1 MNRIVQIRYKTF
13 LWGCKMID
21 VTNQMIY
28 RLGNLNT
35 ESQRI
40 SYQMSTGKK
49 LDRGSDD
56 TGVYARELYINDK
69 IRIYEG
75 LQTQI
80 EKTHAQNVVSDSSI
94 SEVKLSMDSI
104 KSEIL
109 KSLNAGMD
117 PSDKLA
123 VAVNINGIRE
133 NLLTL
138 ANEATNGEFIFA
150 GSDTTVRPFIQDD
163 ATGKIFYNGDAQLRS
178 IAVAPNTYRDRGVT
192 GYDVFMYTSS
202 EATQGNTFSFNAN
215 DMIIDERGLQWH
227 ATKAFQDGRLTF
239 DASDTIVDDNG
250 DTWALD
256 VNTNTLTQTT
266 DTLSAG
272 TLGRTINVELVE
284 GNQYRTVSIHD
295 DHVSGGTGAAPAYL
309 QVSGAVQLRQND
321 INGSLTGETYTLN
334 QTGSG
339 TATDPYMFETT
350 TTLGTTNQ
358 VLTAKHS
365 FFDDIDTI
373 ITALQTNTNDDTGST
388 IGLRSTL
395 NMVASA
401 YDAANIGHSVLG
413 ARNRIFELAQDSVAS
428 KLTHYN
434 ILYQEVAGADLSKVA
449 MESKALEMT
458 YTALYSTISKMNDL
472 SLVNFVR

>member
-1 MNRIVQIRYKTF
+1 
-13 LWGCKMID
+13 MID

-49 LDRGSDD
+49 LERGSDD
-56 TGVYARELYINDK
+56 SGTYARELYINDK
-69 IRIYEG
+69 LRTYEG
-75 LQTQI
+75 LKTQI
-80 EKTHAQNVVSDSSI
+80 EKTDAQNIVSDSSI
-94 SEVKLSMDSI
+94 GEVKLSIDSI
-104 KSEIL
+104 KSEVL

-123 VAVNINGIRE
+123 VAININGVRE

-138 ANEATNGEFIFA
+138 ANESTNGEYIFA
-150 GSDTTVRPFIQDD
+150 GSDTTLRPFIQDD

-192 GYDVFMYTSS
+192 GYDVFMYTAS
-202 EATQGNTFSFNAN
+202 EATTGETFAFNAS
-215 DMIIDERGLQWH
+215 DPIIDEQGLQWH
-227 ATKAFQDGRLTF
+227 ATKAFQNDRLTF
-239 DASDTIVDDNG
+239 AAGDAIVDENG
-250 DTWALD
+250 DTWTLD
-256 VNTNTLTQTT
+256 VSTNTLIQTT

-272 TLGRTINVELVE
+272 TLGRTIEVELVE

-295 DHVSGGTGAAPAYL
+295 DHVTGGTGTAPMSL
-309 QVSGAVQLRQND
+309 QVSGAVQLRQFNA
-321 INGSLTGETYTLN
+321 NGILTGESYTL
-334 QTGSG
+334 TESGSG
-339 TATDPYMFETT
+339 TAVDPYMFTT
-350 TTLGTTNQ
+350 TPLTGANQ

-373 ITALQTNTNDDTGST
+373 ITALETDTNDDTATT
-388 IGLRSTL
+388 IGLRSTVD
-395 NMVASA
+395 MVDSA
-401 YDAANIGHSVLG
+401 YDAANIAHSVLG
-413 ARNRIFELAQDSVAS
+413 ARNRIFELAADSVSA
-428 KLTHYN
+428 KITHFN

-449 MESKALEMT
+449 MESKSLEMT
-458 YTALYSTISKMNDL
+458 YTALYSTISKMNEL

>member
-1 MNRIVQIRYKTF
+1 
-13 LWGCKMID
+13 MID
-21 VTNQMIY
+21 LTNQMTY
-28 RLGNLNT
+28 RLGNLNA

-117 PSDKLA
+117 PNDKLA
-123 VAVNINGIRE
+123 VAVNINGIKE
-133 NLLTL
+133 NLITL
-138 ANEATNGEFIFA
+138 ANEAANGEFIFA
-150 GSDTTVRPFIQDD
+150 GSDTTVRPFIKDD

-192 GYDVFMYTSS
+192 GYDVFMYTAS
-202 EATQGNTFSFNAN
+202 EATTGNTFSFNAA
-215 DMIIDERGLQWH
+215 DSIVDERGLQWN
-227 ATKAFQDGRLTF
+227 ATRAYENNRLTF
-239 DASDTIVDDNG
+239 DTGDTIVDDNG
-250 DTWALD
+250 DTWTLD
-256 VNTNTLTQTT
+256 VNTNKLTQTT

-272 TLGRTINVELVE
+272 TLGRTIDVERVE
-284 GNQYRTVSIHD
+284 GNQYRTVSIHN
-295 DHVSGGTGAAPAYL
+295 DHVSGGTGTAPAFL
-309 QVSGAVQLRQND
+309 EVSGPLQLRQID
-321 INGSLTGETYTLN
+321 INGMLTGESYNLN
-334 QTGSG
+334 APTGSG
-339 TATDPYMFETT
+339 TATDPYTFETA
-350 TTLGTTNQ
+350 TTLSTTNQ
-358 VLTAKHS
+358 ILTAKHS

-373 ITALQTNTNDDTGST
+373 MTALETNTNDDTGGT
-388 IGLRSTL
+388 IGLRTTL

-413 ARNRIFELAQDSVAS
+413 ARNRIFELAADSVSS